1 MRKRVLWVL
10 IVAVMAAA
18 AVLGFIW
25 NSGGFGNGE
34 HRVLNAK
41 IRYFD
46 GVSEMV
52 ELRGY
57 QIVDG
62 FARLDTAAGD
72 RIYVGANNVV
82 ITYEEAD
89 R

>member
-1 MRKRVLWVL
+1 MINPKTARIGLVVLAVVALATVLLFYHGWDRPERVLY
-10 IVAVMAAA
+10 
-18 AVLGFIW
+18 
-25 NSGGFGNGE
+25 
-34 HRVLNAK
+34 AK

-57 QIVDG
+57 EILNG

-72 RIYVGANNVV
+72 RIYVGANNVNIV
-82 ITYEEAD
+82 EEEVNQ
-89 R
+89 

>member
-1 MRKRVLWVL
+1 MINPKTARIGLVVLAVVALATVLLFYHGWDRPERVLY
-10 IVAVMAAA
+10 
-18 AVLGFIW
+18 
-25 NSGGFGNGE
+25 
-34 HRVLNAK
+34 AK

-57 QIVDG
+57 EILNG

-72 RIYVGANNVV
+72 RIYVGANNVNIV
-82 ITYEEAD
+82 EEKVNQ
-89 R
+89 

>member
-1 MRKRVLWVL
+1 MINPKTARIGLVVLAVVALATVL
-10 IVAVMAAA
+10 
-18 AVLGFIW
+18 LFYHGW
-25 NSGGFGNGE
+25 DRPE
-34 HRVLNAK
+34 RVLNAK

-57 QIVDG
+57 QIMNG
-62 FARLDTAAGD
+62 FIRLDTAAGD
-72 RIYVGANNVV
+72 RIYVGANNVI
-82 ITYEEAD
+82 ITDEEAD

>member
-1 MRKRVLWVL
+1 MINAKTARIGLVVLA
-10 IVAVMAAA
+10 IVAA
-18 AVLGFIW
+18 AVILLCYH
-25 NSGGFGNGE
+25 GE
-34 HRVLNAK
+34 QPKRTLNAK

-52 ELRGY
+52 ELQKY
-57 QIVDG
+57 QILDG

-72 RIYVGANNVV
+72 RIYVGANNV
-82 ITYEEAD
+82 IILDEGAD

>member
-1 MRKRVLWVL
+1 MRKWVLWVL
-10 IVAVMAAA
+10 ILVVTAA
-18 AVLGFIW
+18 AVVFGFIW

-34 HRVLNAK
+34 HRTLNAK

-52 ELRGY
+52 ELRRY
-57 QIVDG
+57 EIMNG

-72 RIYVGANNVV
+72 RIYVGANNVI
-82 ITYEEAD
+82 ITNEEVD

>member
-1 MRKRVLWVL
+1 MINPKTARIGLVVLAVVALATVLLFYHGWDRPERVLY
-10 IVAVMAAA
+10 
-18 AVLGFIW
+18 
-25 NSGGFGNGE
+25 
-34 HRVLNAK
+34 AK

-52 ELRGY
+52 ELRKY
-57 QIVDG
+57 EILNG

-72 RIYVGANNVV
+72 RIYVGANNVN
-82 ITYEEAD
+82 IIDEEVD

>member
-1 MRKRVLWVL
+1 
-10 IVAVMAAA
+10 
-18 AVLGFIW
+18 
-25 NSGGFGNGE
+25 
-34 HRVLNAK
+34 VLNAK

>member
-1 MRKRVLWVL
+1 MMRKYWKVLALLAVVVL
-10 IVAVMAAA
+10 VT
-18 AVLGFIW
+18 VLLFYHGW
-25 NSGGFGNGE
+25 DRPE
-34 HRVLNAK
+34 RVLNAK

-82 ITYEEAD
+82 ITYEEVD

>member
-1 MRKRVLWVL
+1 MRKWVLWIL
-10 IVAVMAAA
+10 IWAVISAVAVF
-18 AVLGFIW
+18 GFICS
-25 NSGGFGNGE
+25 SGGFDNGK

>member
-1 MRKRVLWVL
+1 MINAKTAKILLAALLAIALTVL
-10 IVAVMAAA
+10 AVSYFSDRP
-18 AVLGFIW
+18 G
-25 NSGGFGNGE
+25 
-34 HRVLNAK
+34 RVLNAK

-57 QIVDG
+57 SIVG
-62 FARLDTAAGD
+62 SFVRLDTAAGD
-72 RIYVGANNVV
+72 RVYVGANNVM
-82 ITYEEAD
+82 IIDEEAD